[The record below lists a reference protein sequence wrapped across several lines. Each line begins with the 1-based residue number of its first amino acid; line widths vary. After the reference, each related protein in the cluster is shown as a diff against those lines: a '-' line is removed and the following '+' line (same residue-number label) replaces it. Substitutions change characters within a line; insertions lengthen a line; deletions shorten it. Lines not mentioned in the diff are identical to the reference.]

1 MLEEKKNPQSTS
13 YLPPFHMGVAVDIC
27 EASLSKGE
35 GVGDA
40 IQNQLY
46 KLQPLV

>member
-1 MLEEKKNPQSTS
+1 MLEGKKSS
-13 YLPPFHMGVAVDIC
+13 FYILPPFHMGEAVDIC
-27 EASLSKGE
+27 EASLSKGD

-46 KLQPLV
+46 KLQLLV